1 MLPPPRSGL
10 HPALAGHQ
18 VEKRKEDI
26 MNIIRDVHFGNY
38 SKIEFISQCG
48 PKPAR
53 ADLPPAPICRPRPRT
68 RRCTTSLQPKPSM
81 L

>member
-1 MLPPPRSGL
+1 
-10 HPALAGHQ
+10 
-18 VEKRKEDI
+18 

-48 PKPAR
+48 PKPAPRPRLPAR
-53 ADLPPAPICRPRPRT
+53 ADLPPAPPHAAMHDVVTI
-68 RRCTTSLQPKPSM
+68 KPST